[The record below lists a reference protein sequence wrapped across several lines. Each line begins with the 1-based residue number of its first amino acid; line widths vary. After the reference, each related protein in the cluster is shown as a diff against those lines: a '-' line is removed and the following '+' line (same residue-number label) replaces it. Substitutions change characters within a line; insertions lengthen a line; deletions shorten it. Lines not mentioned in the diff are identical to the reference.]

1 MPSGVGRESY
11 ADALDK
17 LTAETSK
24 ATAEELATI
33 ADEILSVAGL
43 LRAEPRLRRALTDPS
58 RRGEERAD
66 LLRGLLSGKLSK
78 VTMDTLA
85 TLVRGRWAT
94 PSQLLD
100 ATERIGVEV
109 VLRSAEKAGKL
120 ADVEDELF
128 RFGQIVSGNPEL
140 AVTLSD
146 PGAPT
151 GRRVKLVED
160 LLKGKAQAATLR
172 LVEVALEGFGGR
184 SFEFSLTR
192 LVELTAAKRDR
203 EVAYVTVAKS
213 LDDAEEQRLTAKL
226 SEMYGRQVS
235 LKVDVDPDVV
245 GGASVQVGIGLGVLG
260 AATGMGA
267 SAVRSSNVP
276 KAAIAAAP
284 SARA

>member
-17 LTAETSK
+17 LTADTRK

-66 LLRGLLSGKLSK
+66 LLRGLLSGQLSK

-100 ATERIGVEV
+100 ATERLGVEV
-109 VLRSAEKAGKL
+109 VLRSANKAGKL

-128 RFGQIVSGNPEL
+128 RFGQIVSGNSEL

-146 PGAPT
+146 PGAPA

-203 EVAYVTVAKS
+203 EVAYVTVAKP

-235 LKVDVDPDVV
+235 LKVDVDPEVV
-245 GGASVQVGIGLGVLG
+245 GGASVQVGSDLYDGTILRRLNE
-260 AATGMGA
+260 AKQAFT
-267 SAVRSSNVP
+267 R
-276 KAAIAAAP
+276 
-284 SARA
+284 